1 MEKESVVRLRYR
13 DGAILQQVLG
23 NRPTLG
29 QQAAVVLNY
38 HVVLLSPAV
47 FANTGALQASAIVDV
62 IGPHPELI
70 HPSAFIAP
78 TATVIGHVEIGSEAS
93 IWFGAVLRGDADRI
107 IIGAGSN
114 IQDNTVIHADPG
126 YPTVIGANVTVGHA
140 AVLHGCTVGD
150 GALVGMHATVLNGA
164 RIGAEAVIG
173 AGAVV
178 APGAEIP
185 AGSLAVGIP
194 AKVVR
199 QLDPDAR
206 LAGAQGAANYRQRAQ
221 QYRQFKS

>member
-1 MEKESVVRLRYR
+1 
-13 DGAILQQVLG
+13 
-23 NRPTLG
+23 
-29 QQAAVVLNY
+29 
-38 HVVLLSPAV
+38 
-47 FANTGALQASAIVDV
+47 VDV

-70 HPSAFIAP
+70 DPTAFVAP
-78 TATVIGHVEIGSEAS
+78 TATVVGQVEIGAEAS
-93 IWFGAVLRGDADRI
+93 IWYGAVLRGDADRI
-107 IIGAGSN
+107 LIGPGSN
-114 IQDNTVIHADPG
+114 IQDNAVVHADPG
-126 YPTVIGANVTVGHA
+126 FPTQIGANVTVGHA

-178 APGAEIP
+178 PPGADIP

-199 QLDPDAR
+199 QLDAEAR
-206 LAGAQGAANYRQRAQ
+206 QAGAQGAATYRQRARS
-221 QYRQFKS
+221 YRQLQARSL